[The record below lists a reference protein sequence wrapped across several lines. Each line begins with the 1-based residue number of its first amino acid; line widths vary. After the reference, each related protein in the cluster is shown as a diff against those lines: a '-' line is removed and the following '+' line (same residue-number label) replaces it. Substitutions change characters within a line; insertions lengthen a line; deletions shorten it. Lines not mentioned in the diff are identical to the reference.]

1 MRVVARTFGICRV
14 AASAAFLLFAPAGS
28 AQVRDDRH
36 DAYVRAHISWALY
49 HETGHAIQDFTA
61 DRFVMTA
68 REREDH
74 ADKIAAFLMLPKR
87 GKVEEF
93 QFYYDAAIDLYMDSD
108 PPDPNHVYAPS
119 RVRAERMLCML
130 YGAFPDS
137 PWTGDAQELKNR
149 GDQACIDEYTAFRE
163 ETIDL
168 LGFARDITSI
178 DEPQFI
184 DPRLMAADPRHQQAH
199 DYLETSDV
207 LLDLAIDVEEWLPG
221 LQVSE
226 KKFQIVA
233 QECPG
238 YNGFRYS
245 WDQSAVVA
253 CYGAVQQ
260 SMNRSGHVFAL
271 VDAPDEETSAGEEEA
286 AFDENETGFEDEAFF
301 ED

>member
-1 MRVVARTFGICRV
+1 MRVVSRSAQLFGV
-14 AASAAFLLFAPAGS
+14 APLVALLLLAPAGS
-28 AQVRDDRH
+28 AQVKDDRH

-68 REREDH
+68 QEREDH

-93 QFYYDAAIDLYMDSD
+93 QFYYDAAIDLYMDTD
-108 PPDPNHVYAPS
+108 PPDPSHVYAPS

-130 YGAFPDS
+130 YGAYPDS

-149 GDQACIDEYTAFRE
+149 SDQACIEEYKAFRE
-163 ETIDL
+163 ETVEL
-168 LGFARDITSI
+168 LGFARDVTSI

-184 DPRLMAADPRHQQAH
+184 DPRLMAAGPQHQEAY

-238 YNGFRYS
+238 YQGFRYS

-286 AFDENETGFEDEAFF
+286 ASDEGETGFEEEAFF

>member
-1 MRVVARTFGICRV
+1 MRVVTKTARICGV
-14 AASAAFLLFAPAGS
+14 AASMAFLFLAPAGS
-28 AQVRDDRH
+28 AQVKDDRH

-68 REREDH
+68 QEREDH

-93 QFYYDAAIDLYMDSD
+93 QFYYDAAIDLYMDTD

-149 GDQACIDEYTAFRE
+149 SDQACIDEYTAFRE
-163 ETIDL
+163 ETVEL
-168 LGFARDITSI
+168 LGFARDVTSI

-184 DPRLMAADPRHQQAH
+184 DPRLMAAEPRHQEAY

-233 QECPG
+233 QDCPG
-238 YNGFRYS
+238 YEGFRYS

-260 SMNRSGHVFAL
+260 SMNRSGHVFAM
-271 VDAPDEETSAGEEEA
+271 VDAPDEETSAGEEDA
-286 AFDENETGFEDEAFF
+286 AFDEDETDFDEEEFF